1 MPRPSHHHH
10 HHHYIPLPPP
20 RPPSTLQRV
29 ADRLGL
35 CGVARVE
42 AFINAQSGDV
52 VITDVDPQPHL
63 GPEALVFKQ
72 VRLFNVYGWVAVG
85 GWVVMR

>member
-1 MPRPSHHHH
+1 M
-10 HHHYIPLPPP
+10 
-20 RPPSTLQRV
+20 

-35 CGVARVE
+35 CGLARVE

-72 VRLFNVYGWVAVG
+72 VRLLNVYGWVGMCVGVGGCVGVGVGVG
-85 GWVVMR
+85 GWVVMW